1 LLSARCDGIFP
12 LTDNTSLEPTEV
24 LKHYKDQPGLA
35 KRHSNLKSVLEV
47 APVSLNKPS
56 RIEAMMFLY
65 FIALMI
71 VTLIER
77 NIRTQMQEQKVE
89 KLPILPSSLNTQR
102 PTWNNIRYFFNGIH
116 LAVVTMGGDPIKTM
130 VKGVTSMHQKV
141 LHRLLIPILV
151 YLRLKEGWWQFVVL

>member
-1 LLSARCDGIFP
+1 
-12 LTDNTSLEPTEV
+12 
-24 LKHYKDQPGLA
+24 
-35 KRHSNLKSVLEV
+35 
-47 APVSLNKPS
+47 
-56 RIEAMMFLY
+56 MFLY

-89 KLPILPSSLNTQR
+89 KLPILPSALNTKR
-102 PTWNNIRYFFNGIH
+102 PTWNNIRYFFDGIH

-130 VKGVTSMHQKV
+130 VKGVMSMHQKV

-151 YLRLKEGWWQFVVL
+151 YLRLKEGWWQFVVP